1 MTTAMQLSA
10 LVVAATAALLSP
22 AAPPRC
28 IADLISGE
36 SGARPHIRAPVV
48 APGRGRTGTALT
60 VRGGGFEPGTRLT
73 IAAVYGGNG
82 CVIEGLGDQYLT
94 SARADG
100 RGSYAVSV
108 HWPSTFD
115 PVLGRN
121 EIGTRALP
129 HGAYYVFALPC
140 AARAACSFT
149 SGTQPGGPFVL
160 GQARAAPVVWIVAGL
175 AAAGALLGGLIVRR
189 RAPR

>member
-1 MTTAMQLSA
+1 MTMAMQLSA

-28 IADLISGE
+28 IAGLISGE

-48 APGRGRTGTALT
+48 TPGGGRTGTALT
-60 VRGGGFEPGTRLT
+60 IP
-73 IAAVYGGNG
+73 AVYGGNG

-100 RGSYAVSV
+100 RGSYAVSI

-129 HGAYYVFALPC
+129 RGAYYVFAL
-140 AARAACSFT
+140 
-149 SGTQPGGPFVL
+149 
-160 GQARAAPVVWIVAGL
+160 
-175 AAAGALLGGLIVRR
+175 
-189 RAPR
+189 